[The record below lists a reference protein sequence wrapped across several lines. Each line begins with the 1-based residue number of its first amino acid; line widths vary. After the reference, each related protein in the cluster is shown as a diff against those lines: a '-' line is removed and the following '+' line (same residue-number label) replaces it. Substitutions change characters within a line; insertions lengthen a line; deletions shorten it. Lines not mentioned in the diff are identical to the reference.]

1 MYTWLPTANSCFPVS
16 GCMDISSSVSQEGE
30 RLSIICTVWHKE
42 GEAEGVVV
50 FLCKN
55 RTRDCSPETSLEQ
68 LRLKRYRGPDGGSE
82 RSSQLVFTID
92 RATPSNSGI
101 YQCCAR
107 SQKSDIHLQGHFF
120 SLSVTGEL
128 PISLM
133 APGGT
138 SAGGQLETSGCLRPW
153 VGSSSGT
160 CAPRDSVLAHR
171 SHRQTLRPAKH
182 VHEGHLMLS
191 LILKTRTEVAIPLF
205 VDTET
210 ESQGGEAPCLMPLTD
225 QGRYK
230 QKGLEFRPPHSQFGP
245 LSGMWLFLNRRM
257 DLR

>member
-1 MYTWLPTANSCFPVS
+1 
-16 GCMDISSSVSQEGE
+16 MDISSSVSQEGKK
-30 RLSIICTVWHKE
+30 LTLICTVRHKE

-68 LRLKRYRGPDGGSE
+68 LRVKRYRGPDGGSE

-92 RATPSNSGI
+92 RATPSNSGV

-107 SQKSDIHLQGHFF
+107 SQKPDVHLQGHFF

-128 PISLM
+128 LISLR

-138 SAGGQLETSGCLRPW
+138 AAGGQLETGGCLRPW

-160 CAPRDSVLAHR
+160 RARRDSVLAHR
-171 SHRQTLRPAKH
+171 SHRQMLHPSKH
-182 VHEGHLMLS
+182 VDEGNLMLS
-191 LILKTRTEVAIPLF
+191 LILKNRTEGAVLLF

-210 ESQGGEAPCLMPLTD
+210 ASQGG
-225 QGRYK
+225 
-230 QKGLEFRPPHSQFGP
+230 
-245 LSGMWLFLNRRM
+245 
-257 DLR
+257 